1 MKKLIKIICTI
12 FVLFTF
18 SGCKSAEVTKQETK
32 KFKIITTI
40 YPEYDWVKN
49 IVKDSDIIDV
59 QLLLNNGIDLHNYQP
74 SAQDILDISN
84 SDMFIYVGGE
94 SDKWVDDVLKNAKN
108 QNLIVVNLL
117 ESLGSS
123 LKEEEIKEGMS
134 GEDHEHDEDHEHEED
149 HDHEHEYD
157 EHVWLS
163 LKNAALLTNLISEK
177 IQELDKDNAS
187 IYKENTEKYVGEI
200 NKLDKEYMDVVS
212 TSKNKTLL
220 FGDRF
225 PFRYMIEDYDLDY
238 YAAFLGCSTDSEAS
252 FETIKFL
259 SNKLDELNLKY
270 VLKIETGND
279 KIAKTIIEN
288 SKNNDQKILELNS
301 IQSVINDDESYLTI
315 MENNLKVLKEA
326 LN

>member
-18 SGCKSAEVTKQETK
+18 SGCKSAEITKQETK

-49 IVKDSDIIDV
+49 IVKDSDTIDV

-117 ESLGSS
+117 ESLGPS

-212 TSKNKTLL
+212 TSKTKTLL

-288 SKNNDQKILELNS
+288 SKNKDQKILELNS

-326 LN
+326 LK

>member
-1 MKKLIKIICTI
+1 M
-12 FVLFTF
+12 
-18 SGCKSAEVTKQETK
+18 
-32 KFKIITTI
+32 
-40 YPEYDWVKN
+40 
-49 IVKDSDIIDV
+49 
-59 QLLLNNGIDLHNYQP
+59 
-74 SAQDILDISN
+74 
-84 SDMFIYVGGE
+84 
-94 SDKWVDDVLKNAKN
+94 
-108 QNLIVVNLL
+108 L
-117 ESLGSS
+117 ESLGPS

-212 TSKNKTLL
+212 TSKTKTLL

-288 SKNNDQKILELNS
+288 SKNKDQKILELNS